1 MVTKP
6 VLAII
11 QEIMPTWYWQPSE
24 TFCKT
29 AILIVHCKR
38 PNAKTIFLAGLAM
51 TVSCAVNIG
60 CVIPAQALDS
70 ELGSVRGPL
79 NSPVSPAVQAN
90 ISSSII
96 NTDTTGAAAN
106 HQAVS
111 ESEDALESEK
121 TATSLQPLNLQNLN
135 ESPSGLNQISPQ
147 SHAEPPADPLM
158 PTSIAQSISRPDD
171 TQQFDLTP
179 IKIPERSAA
188 FTNIDSYKARMLYK
202 LPARMFFSGTCEN
215 SLRLETNV
223 FQTSRNP
230 QADAVYRVLPN
241 VTVGYALNR
250 RTRLSSNFFFFRD
263 QYASRDSILSRN
275 IYSVGVRADRDFT
288 INDKTTMTAGLFCR
302 ELFFNLSSSTPPLS
316 DIIPSAVI
324 VRRIGTHG
332 AAYGSVMGQVRFQK
346 MLDRFQEFD
355 QFYSVGYIHRKSPWL
370 FTADCT
376 FLTNFGNSNL
386 RGGNNNQ
393 TFVLTGEVSRQLHR
407 NIPIAAFVRAE
418 PIFNMGANSSP
429 GLAGFNFRLY
439 GGLRA
444 EISKPAIFPTK
455 LAAK

>member
-1 MVTKP
+1 M
-6 VLAII
+6 L
-11 QEIMPTWYWQPSE
+11 
-24 TFCKT
+24 
-29 AILIVHCKR
+29 LKR
-38 PNAKTIFLAGLAM
+38 PKAKYFLLAGLST
-51 TVSCAVNIG
+51 TVSCTVTLAEA
-60 CVIPAQALDS
+60 IPAKALNGDLAAS
-70 ELGSVRGPL
+70 REALPR
-79 NSPVSPAVQAN
+79 PVLPAVQAN
-90 ISSSII
+90 ISNSII
-96 NTDTTGAAAN
+96 NTD
-106 HQAVS
+106 
-111 ESEDALESEK
+111 
-121 TATSLQPLNLQNLN
+121 ATSAQSGQQTIFEQQEISEQKETGQAEGQASAPLSLQTLKLQNSSAPQDI
-135 ESPSGLNQISPQ
+135 ESQNTERSSNLRPVEISV
-147 SHAEPPADPLM
+147 DPLM
-158 PTSIAQSISRPDD
+158 PASIAQSVSRPDD

-179 IKIPERSAA
+179 IRIPERGAA
-188 FTNIDSYKARMLYK
+188 FSNFDSYKARMLYR

-241 VTVGYALNR
+241 LTVGYALNR
-250 RTRLSSNFFFFRD
+250 RTRVSSNFFFFRD

-275 IYSVGVRADRDFT
+275 IYSVGLRADRDYT
-288 INDKTTMTAGLFCR
+288 INEKTTMTAGLFCR
-302 ELFFNLSSSTPPLS
+302 ELFFNLSSSSPPLS
-316 DIIPSAVI
+316 DIIPSAVV
-324 VRRIGTHG
+324 VRRVGNNG
-332 AAYGSVMGQVRFQK
+332 AAYASVMGQVRFQK

-355 QFYSVGYIHRKSPWL
+355 QFYSVGYILRKSPWL
-370 FTADCT
+370 FTTDCT

-393 TFVLTGEVSRQLHR
+393 TFVLTGEIARQLHR

-444 EISKPAIFPTK
+444 EVSKPAIFPTK

>member
-1 MVTKP
+1 
-6 VLAII
+6 LA
-11 QEIMPTWYWQPSE
+11 T
-24 TFCKT
+24 
-29 AILIVHCKR
+29 
-38 PNAKTIFLAGLAM
+38 
-51 TVSCAVNIG
+51 TVSCAATFS
-60 CVIPAQALDS
+60 CAFPATALDGDF
-70 ELGSVRGPL
+70 GSLRGPL
-79 NSPVSPAVQAN
+79 PSPVSPAVQAN
-90 ISSSII
+90 ISNSII
-96 NTDTTGAAAN
+96 NTDATSAAASQ
-106 HQAVS
+106 QAVS
-111 ESEDALESEK
+111 EQQEGQPERRASSQ
-121 TATSLQPLNLQNLN
+121 TSLETLKLNDAEDSGAISDSTQSNL
-135 ESPSGLNQISPQ
+135 
-147 SHAEPPADPLM
+147 EPPADPLM
-158 PTSIAQSISRPDD
+158 PRSIAQSVSRPED

-179 IKIPERSAA
+179 IKIPERGAA
-188 FTNIDSYKARMLYK
+188 FSNFDSYKARMLYK

-230 QADAVYRVLPN
+230 QADMVYRVLPN

-250 RTRLSSNFFFFRD
+250 KTRVSSNFFFFRD

-275 IYSVGVRADRDFT
+275 IYSVGLRADRDFT

-302 ELFFNLSSSTPPLS
+302 ELFFNLSSSSPPLS
-316 DIIPSAVI
+316 DIIPSAVV

-355 QFYSVGYIHRKSPWL
+355 QFYSVGYILRKSPWL
-370 FTADCT
+370 FTTDCT

-393 TFVLTGEVSRQLHR
+393 TFVLTGEVARQLHR

-444 EISKPAIFPTK
+444 EVSKPAIFPTK

>member
-1 MVTKP
+1 
-6 VLAII
+6 
-11 QEIMPTWYWQPSE
+11 MP
-24 TFCKT
+24 
-29 AILIVHCKR
+29 
-38 PNAKTIFLAGLAM
+38 
-51 TVSCAVNIG
+51 
-60 CVIPAQALDS
+60 
-70 ELGSVRGPL
+70 
-79 NSPVSPAVQAN
+79 SPVSPAVQAN

-96 NTDTTGAAAN
+96 NTDATSAAASQ
-106 HQAVS
+106 QAVS
-111 ESEDALESEK
+111 DQEQSVQSESQASAKTSLETLKLQNVDSSLANSDQSALE
-121 TATSLQPLNLQNLN
+121 
-135 ESPSGLNQISPQ
+135 
-147 SHAEPPADPLM
+147 PPVDPLM
-158 PTSIAQSISRPDD
+158 PSSIAQSISRPDD

-179 IKIPERSAA
+179 IKIPERGAA
-188 FTNIDSYKARMLYK
+188 FSNFDSYKARMLYR
-202 LPARMFFSGTCEN
+202 LPARMFFSGSCEN

-223 FQTSRNP
+223 FQTSRDP
-230 QADAVYRVLPN
+230 QADLVYRVIPN

-250 RTRLSSNFFFFRD
+250 KTRVSSNFFFFRD
-263 QYASRDSILSRN
+263 QYASKDNVLSRN
-275 IYSVGVRADRDFT
+275 IYSVGLRADRDFT

-302 ELFFNLSSSTPPLS
+302 ELFFNLSSSSPPLS
-316 DIIPSAVI
+316 DIIPSAVV

-355 QFYSVGYIHRKSPWL
+355 QFYSVGYILRKSPWL
-370 FTADCT
+370 FTTDCT

-393 TFVLTGEVSRQLHR
+393 TFVLTGEIARQLHR
-407 NIPIAAFVRAE
+407 NIPISAFVRAE

-444 EISKPAIFPTK
+444 EVSKPAIFPTK